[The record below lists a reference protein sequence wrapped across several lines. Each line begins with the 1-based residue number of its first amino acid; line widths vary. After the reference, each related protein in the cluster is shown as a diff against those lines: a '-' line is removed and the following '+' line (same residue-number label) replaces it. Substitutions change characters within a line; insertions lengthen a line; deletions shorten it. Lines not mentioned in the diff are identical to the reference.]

1 MEPIYP
7 NICIALSTSNG
18 NAFVIISKCRSNMR
32 RAGIS
37 TEKIEE
43 FTAEATSGNYDKV
56 LQTVMK
62 HFNTD

>member
-7 NICIALSTSNG
+7 NICIALSTSDG

-37 TEKIEE
+37 VDKIEE
-43 FTAEATSGNYDKV
+43 FTAEAQSGDYDKV

-62 HFNTD
+62 YFNTN